1 VVGGRE
7 KKALT
12 VVQHDTNI
20 QFFKNTKRKES
31 WEKRGKIKEKK
42 THKIAVCT
50 HTCEREEKP
59 RRNSKL
65 DLFGTFLFPAKK

>member
-1 VVGGRE
+1 
-7 KKALT
+7 
-12 VVQHDTNI
+12 VQHDSNI

-42 THKIAVCT
+42 NSQDRSMKGFCEREKNS
-50 HTCEREEKP
+50 HTCEREKKP